1 MRAMAR
7 DVFQQ
12 RCSRILAV
20 PPELLS
26 YQRWLEAQRAQPR
39 SRDYLFSE
47 ARPRFEPRKDDVVVA
62 LPGLSIQAKSGRTY
76 LRCSHPPIDIEL
88 PGMARR
94 DAERVLAVL
103 DGKRCL
109 IEARWD
115 AAVEPSSFAQFLRA
129 TFGLVVFAPDAVA
142 ALESAVSGVEITR
155 FPGAPYGIERAYWEN
170 MVDVRA
176 HFVAMMGALDS
187 AERVRDCLKELH
199 VLSLMGRSLG
209 SYYKPASPI
218 ADQVVAPGVL
228 YLDAPRLLER
238 ERGTLFL
245 DGPRVNVSLLGGP
258 AYHQALYA
266 SLEDEEAL
274 APDRSFDVNGVSW
287 GRYVTARSERDETF
301 GPWFCPPRPIREE
314 HWQKLAQDLGAGR
327 EAADHGD
334 ADETMRRMASFHQ
347 AFVRLHPFHCANQSI
362 AMNVVNANLAMVT
375 GVGIPHLVLDHLAL
389 RLSEPAY
396 QRVFIRAVRAYSVS
410 SKDPTTRLATLV
422 DRKTASFSL
431 IEALGRSRNASES
444 EAVVKNDP
452 DGARWAL
459 LLE

>member
-1 MRAMAR
+1 MAC

-12 RCSRILAV
+12 RCSQILAV

-26 YQRWLEAQRAQPR
+26 YQRWLETQRTQPG

-47 ARPRFEPRKDDVVVA
+47 TRPRFEPRKDDVVVA
-62 LPGLSIQAKSGRTY
+62 LPGLSIQSSNGRTR
-76 LRCSHPPIDIEL
+76 LRCSRPGVDLEL
-88 PGMARR
+88 PGMGRR
-94 DAERVLAVL
+94 DAERVLDVL

-115 AAVEPSSFAQFLRA
+115 AGVEPSSFAQFLRA

-142 ALESAVSGVEITR
+142 ALESAVSGIEVTR

-176 HFVAMMGALDS
+176 HFVAMVGALDS
-187 AERVRDCLKELH
+187 AQRVQDCLKELH

-266 SLEDEEAL
+266 SLEDEDAL
-274 APDRSFDVNGVSW
+274 APNRSFEESGVPW
-287 GRYVTARSERDETF
+287 GRYVTARSERDDRF
-301 GPWFCPPRPIREE
+301 GPWFCPPRPILED
-314 HWQKLAQDLGAGR
+314 HWERLTTDLHAGLK
-327 EAADHGD
+327 AADDGN
-334 ADETMRRMASFHQ
+334 ADETIRRMASFHQ

-362 AMNVVNANLAMVT
+362 AMNVVNTILGRAT

-389 RLSEPAY
+389 RLSESAY
-396 QRVFIRAVRAYSVS
+396 QRVFARAVRAYSAS
-410 SKDPTTRLATLV
+410 SPDPSVRLTTLM
-422 DRKTASFSL
+422 DRKAASFTV
-431 IEALGRSRNASES
+431 IEALGRSSSTSEVQAALMS
-444 EAVVKNDP
+444 NP

-459 LLE
+459 LQD